1 MPLKLIGK
9 NDSDSSSNFNVLQ
22 TLRCESLS
30 TIGPSF
36 VLTGEA
42 ILTISGSRDWHQ
54 RLISAAANPARSLIF
69 DMSSVEKIDTAC
81 LQLLTAFVFKARAD
95 NIALTWHEPSEHFLA
110 AVNGLN
116 LNTALGM

>member
-1 MPLKLIGK
+1 MPRKLIGK
-9 NDSDSSSNFNVLQ
+9 NERDSSRNVNVLQ
-22 TLRCESLS
+22 TLSCKSLS

-36 VLTGEA
+36 VLMGEA
-42 ILTISGSRDWHQ
+42 ILTISGSRDWYQ
-54 RLISAAANPARSLIF
+54 RLIAAAANPARTLVF

-81 LQLLTAFVFKARAD
+81 LQLLTAFVFKARAN

-110 AVNGLN
+110 AINGLN